1 VSSAST
7 RPVTAYVLAT
17 VKSGKEYDIAEKVM
31 KYRGVKK
38 VTITYGMW
46 DMVIEIEADSRE
58 EVGRVVT
65 KIRDDLKDEG
75 LETTLTLLGV

>member
-1 VSSAST
+1 
-7 RPVTAYVLAT
+7 
-17 VKSGKEYDIAEKVM
+17 M
-31 KYRGVKK
+31 KYQGVKK

-58 EVGRVVT
+58 EVGRIVT
-65 KIRDDLKDEG
+65 KIRDNLKDEG